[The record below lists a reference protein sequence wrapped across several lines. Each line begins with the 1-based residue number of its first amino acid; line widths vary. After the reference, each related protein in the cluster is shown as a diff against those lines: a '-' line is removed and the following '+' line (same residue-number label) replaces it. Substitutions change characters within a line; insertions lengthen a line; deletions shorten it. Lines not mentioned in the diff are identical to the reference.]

1 MILNEVITQ
10 NYRKFIKVEL
20 SFTDDI
26 TLLAGANNSG
36 KTSLIDLL
44 VCILESGKLYI
55 AELLEER
62 EQERERLE
70 RERQRKLE
78 KMRKGELEEIR
89 ILQEAALDWNK
100 AQDIRRF
107 ADHLETQIN
116 SITNETEKEKL
127 ITWLKWARDKADWL
141 DPLTEKDDELLGKS
155 RFLFDEILK

>member
-1 MILNEVITQ
+1 MMISAK
-10 NYRKFIKVEL
+10 RKADFH
-20 SFTDDI
+20 F
-26 TLLAGANNSG
+26 AGIMISINKNIQQAG
-36 KTSLIDLL
+36 E
-44 VCILESGKLYI
+44 ILYDMFVVADKLYI
-55 AELLEER
+55 AELMEER